1 MSAAPL
7 THHEI
12 LALAEPFAR
21 RGVRVDLAASDRFG
35 RRIAFRPDERAPDAD
50 AGLPALRVSV
60 SLEPRDGVDGWR
72 LVRAVE
78 SPDGLRA
85 TLSVVGGPPAALLAA
100 LDAVDVRRQFDAG
113 PGWTLAIDQR
123 LDLRDGAIDPAD
135 AAAVDAARVPVLG
148 TVRTHGLTLSMKV
161 PPVSGISADIEIAV
175 ADGDPIELPDDLL
188 AVLGRAWGRLDR
200 SGHGWTGHV
209 GLSGG
214 GTARLRDAEAR
225 LRTVA
230 RHVAL
235 TLSEP
240 PARYHERLRAA
251 RWRTAARRSVPL
263 IACVVLIG
271 AASAV
276 PSLGI
281 ARESTMWM
289 LIFNAPPLLLVALF
303 CLREMPRIEWPRA
316 PRASRAPSWR
326 PGATPNDDR

>member
-12 LALAEPFAR
+12 LAIVEPFAR

-35 RRIAFRPDERAPDAD
+35 RRIAFRPDERAAD
-50 AGLPALRVSV
+50 PGAGLPALRVSV
-60 SLEPRDGVDGWR
+60 SLEPRDGVEGWR

-78 SPDGLRA
+78 GPDGLRS
-85 TLSVVGGPPAALLAA
+85 TLSVVGGPPDALLAA
-100 LDAVDVRRQFDAG
+100 LDAVDVRRQIDAG
-113 PGWTLAIDQR
+113 LGWTLAVDQR
-123 LDLRDGAIDPAD
+123 LDLRGGAIDPAD

-161 PPVSGISADIEIAV
+161 PPVSGISADIEIAI
-175 ADGDPIELPDDLL
+175 ADSDPIVLPDDLL

-200 SGHGWTGHV
+200 SGRGWTSHV
-209 GLSGG
+209 GLSGAG
-214 GTARLRDAEAR
+214 AARLRDAEQR
-225 LRTVA
+225 LRTMAAHVA
-230 RHVAL
+230 R

-263 IACVVLIG
+263 AACVVMIG
-271 AASAV
+271 AAAAV
-276 PSLGI
+276 PSLDI
-281 ARESTMWM
+281 ARESPIWM
-289 LIFNAPPLLLVALF
+289 VIFNAPPLLLVALF

-326 PGATPNDDR
+326 PGATPTDDR